1 MPLYAYSTAHL
12 SQDKVNNDF
21 ARNCSTS
28 RAHQTM
34 SIRLYDADTVDT
46 PENLSSVSSVDGDF
60 PQLERTSSGIIV
72 WLTSRLKSIRYHI
85 YEKRVFHL
93 TWTHYTLLS
102 IWFTL
107 LIFNIAKY
115 QQRYEESRLR
125 ASRYLNTILFGCSDI
140 LAQSISCYYS
150 ERIDPI
156 PGAIGTNSLLQRFQ
170 NTIFNEEP
178 DLETGYESDTYSVF
192 NDYGVEPV
200 PSREFTPER
209 YDINDDDGIVKFNFT
224 RFITFSMWG
233 QFISFFQVPWYRI
246 LNFFFTEDPSAVQV
260 FERVLADQLLYS
272 PLFLFFFFTYSNY
285 VMELGNSDTFKVK
298 IQTLYISTLGC
309 NLMVWP
315 LAQLINFSMIPRQ
328 FQIPFSSSVGVLW
341 NCFLSMRNASTSKS
355 L

>member
-1 MPLYAYSTAHL
+1 
-12 SQDKVNNDF
+12 
-21 ARNCSTS
+21 
-28 RAHQTM
+28 M
-34 SIRLYDADTVDT
+34 SIQLYDADQIGT
-46 PENLSSVSSVDGDF
+46 PDNLSSVSSAEGDL
-60 PQLERTSSGIIV
+60 PQIESGTTGVVALLSSKIKAV
-72 WLTSRLKSIRYHI
+72 KYRI

-93 TWTHYTLLS
+93 TLTHYILLS
-102 IWFTL
+102 IWFTF

-115 QQRYEESRLR
+115 QERYEKSRLR

-150 ERIDPI
+150 ERIDPLL
-156 PGAIGTNSLLQRFQ
+156 GSVGTNSLLERFQ
-170 NTIFNEEP
+170 NSLFNEEP
-178 DLETGYESDTYSVF
+178 DLEAGYESDAYSVF

-200 PSREFTPER
+200 PTREYTPVQ
-209 YDINDDDGIVKFNFT
+209 YDTNDDDEIVKFNFT

-298 IQTLYISTLGC
+298 IQSLYISTLGC

-315 LAQLINFSMIPRQ
+315 LAQLINFSMIPKQ